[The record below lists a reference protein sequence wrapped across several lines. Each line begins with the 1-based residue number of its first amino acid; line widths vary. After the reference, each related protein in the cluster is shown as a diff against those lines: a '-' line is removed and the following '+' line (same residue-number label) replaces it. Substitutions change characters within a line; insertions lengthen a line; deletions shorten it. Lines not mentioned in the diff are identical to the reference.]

1 MHKSL
6 RQLSVL
12 ESAVQR
18 AGSARLEVVAQPIAG
33 AMHVPTLS
41 PSSRLSSSP
50 AGTMPEARASDPAA
64 QAAGTAGAVPLTAP
78 ATNYLPASNADAA
91 VSCIRSEDGTV
102 IAFDERTGKAV
113 SGATKAGGRDEARS
127 QQTTRRLTGF
137 RA

>member
-18 AGSARLEVVAQPIAG
+18 AGSARLKAVAQPIAK
-33 AMHVPTLS
+33 AMHVPNLS

-78 ATNYLPASNADAA
+78 ATNCLPAGNAEAA
-91 VSCIRSEDGTV
+91 VSCIRTEDGTV
-102 IAFDERTGKAV
+102 IRLRQADGQGSVRRN
-113 SGATKAGGRDEARS
+113 KAGRPR
-127 QQTTRRLTGF
+127 
-137 RA
+137 

>member
-1 MHKSL
+1 MRKSL

-18 AGSARLEVVAQPIAG
+18 AGSARLEVVPRPIAG

-78 ATNYLPASNADAA
+78 ATNYLPAGNADAA
-91 VSCIRSEDGTV
+91 VSCTRTEDGTV

-113 SGATKAGGRDEARS
+113 SGATRQAAEMKLDRS
-127 QQTTRRLTGF
+127 RPREG
-137 RA
+137 

>member
-6 RQLSVL
+6 HQLSVI

-18 AGSARLEVVAQPIAG
+18 AGSARLEAVPQTSAK

-78 ATNYLPASNADAA
+78 ATNYLPAGNADAA
-91 VSCIRSEDGTV
+91 VSCIRTEDGTV
-102 IAFDERTGKAV
+102 IAFDKQTGKAV
-113 SGATKAGGRDEARS
+113 SGATRQAAEMKLDRS
-127 QQTTRRLTGF
+127 RPREG
-137 RA
+137 